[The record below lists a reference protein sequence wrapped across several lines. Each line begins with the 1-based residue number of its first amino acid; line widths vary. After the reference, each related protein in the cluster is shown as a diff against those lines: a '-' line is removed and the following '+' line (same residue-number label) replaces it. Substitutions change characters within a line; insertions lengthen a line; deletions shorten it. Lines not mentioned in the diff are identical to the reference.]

1 MKEIIALIRP
11 EKAEDTK
18 KALEAIGLG
27 AFTGRRVMGKGK
39 MPIDVKDGEG
49 QVIMKSYLLP
59 KRLLVIEAADEDV
72 ERIITIITLVNST
85 GEKGDG
91 RIFVVPV
98 ESSYSIHSGEKVV

>member
-39 MPIDVKDGEG
+39 MPIDISDGDG
-49 QVIMKSYLLP
+49 NVIMKSFLLS
-59 KRLLVIEAADEDV
+59 KRLLIIEAADEDV
-72 ERIITIITLVNST
+72 DRVVTIITLVNST
-85 GEKGDG
+85 GAKGDG

-98 ESSYSIHSGEKVV
+98 ESSYSIHSGERVC

>member
-11 EKAEDTK
+11 EKTEDTK

-39 MPIDVKDGEG
+39 KPIDLKDESGN
-49 QVIMKSYLLP
+49 VIMKSYLLP
-59 KRLLVIEAADEDV
+59 KRLLVLEAEDEDV
-72 ERIITIITLVNST
+72 DRIVTIITLVNST

-98 ESSYSIHSGEKVV
+98 ESSYSIHSGEKIY

>member
-11 EKAEDTK
+11 EKTEDTK

-39 MPIDVKDGEG
+39 MPIDISDGDG
-49 QVIMKSYLLP
+49 NVIMKSYLLP
-59 KRLLVIEAADEDV
+59 KRMLVIEAEDNDV
-72 ERIITIITLVNST
+72 DRVVTIITLVNST
-85 GEKGDG
+85 GTKGDG

-98 ESSYSIHSGEKVV
+98 ESSYSIHSGERIN

>member
-27 AFTGRRVMGKGK
+27 AFTGRRVLGKGK
-39 MPIDVKDGEG
+39 KPIDLKDSEG
-49 QVIMKSYLLP
+49 HFIMKSYLLP
-59 KRLLVIEAADEDV
+59 KRMFVIEAEDKDV
-72 ERIITIITLVNST
+72 DRIVTIITLVNST

-91 RIFVVPV
+91 RIFVIPV
-98 ESSYSIHSGEKVV
+98 EKSYSIHSGEEVK

>member
-39 MPIDVKDGEG
+39 KPIDIKDGSG
-49 QVIMKSYLLP
+49 HVIMKSFLLP
-59 KRLLVIEAADEDV
+59 KRMLVIEAEDEDV
-72 ERIITIITLVNST
+72 ERIVTIITLVNST
-85 GEKGDG
+85 GAAGDG

-98 ESSYSIHSGEKVV
+98 ESSYSIHTGEKVL

>member
-39 MPIDVKDGEG
+39 MPIDISD
-49 QVIMKSYLLP
+49 
-59 KRLLVIEAADEDV
+59 
-72 ERIITIITLVNST
+72 
-85 GEKGDG
+85 GDG
-91 RIFVVPV
+91 KIGRAHV
-98 ESSYSIHSGEKVV
+98 